1 MGGERNLCPALP
13 ARLRGMS
20 TSKNNAQED
29 AAKNV
34 ADLSALF
41 ADSNTTGTGLDGSG
55 DSVFSVLKSDS
66 DTDPAADSDA
76 ASTADSTGGPKPIS
90 EPLSV
95 RTAIIG
101 SGPAGWTAALYLAR
115 AGLSPVVFAGALEP
129 GGQLVNTT
137 TVENYP
143 GFPNG
148 VQGPDLMAAM
158 QQQSEKFGA
167 KVLRNDVAR
176 VELPGTDPS
185 DGSSDEKADKILIL
199 DSGQTYRT
207 KAVIVTTGSRYRHL
221 GIPGEKRYGGHGV
234 SYCATCDGF
243 FFRGKHVA
251 VVGGGD
257 SAFQDAL
264 FLTRFADVTLIHR
277 REGFRASEVLVDR
290 AKANPRIDF
299 LTDTVVSE
307 IEGDDKKVTGVGLQ
321 NTKTDA
327 ASKLALDGVFV
338 AIGMTPNTGFLG
350 GQLALDGN
358 GYIVTDGGSTRTSV
372 PGVFAAGD
380 VADPVYQQAVSAA
393 GMGCRA
399 ALDAQAYLED

>member
-1 MGGERNLCPALP
+1 MDGERNPCPALP

-41 ADSNTTGTGLDGSG
+41 ADSNTTGTGLDGS

-66 DTDPAADSDA
+66 DTVPAADSNA
-76 ASTADSTGGPKPIS
+76 ASTADSAGGPKPVS
-90 EPLSV
+90 EPVSV

-158 QQQSEKFGA
+158 QQQAEKFGA

-176 VELPGTDPS
+176 VDLPGTDPS
-185 DGSSDEKADKILIL
+185 DGPSGQKTDKTLIL
-199 DSGQTYRT
+199 DSGQIYRT

-307 IEGDDKKVTGVGLQ
+307 IEGDDKKVTGVDLQ
-321 NTKTDA
+321 DTKTGA

>member
-1 MGGERNLCPALP
+1 MDGERNPCPALP

-20 TSKNNAQED
+20 TSKNNAQAD

-41 ADSNTTGTGLDGSG
+41 ADSNTTGTGLDGS

-66 DTDPAADSDA
+66 DTVPAADSNA
-76 ASTADSTGGPKPIS
+76 ASTADSAGGPKPVS
-90 EPLSV
+90 EPVSV

-158 QQQSEKFGA
+158 QQQAEKFGA

-176 VELPGTDPS
+176 VDLPGTDPS
-185 DGSSDEKADKILIL
+185 DGPSGQKTDKTLIL
-199 DSGQTYRT
+199 DSGQIYRT

-307 IEGDDKKVTGVGLQ
+307 IEGDDKKVTGVDLQ
-321 NTKTDA
+321 DTKTGA